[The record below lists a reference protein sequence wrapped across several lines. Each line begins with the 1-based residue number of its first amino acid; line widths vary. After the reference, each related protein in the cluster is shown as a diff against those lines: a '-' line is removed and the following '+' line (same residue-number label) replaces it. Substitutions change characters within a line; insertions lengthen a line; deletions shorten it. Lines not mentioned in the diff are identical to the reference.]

1 MDIAQEIALPKVKGS
16 TVDSLPENLYIP
28 PKALLLLLDVFSGP
42 MDFLLYLVQRKNLDI
57 LEVNLVEITDQYIAY
72 IDMME
77 DFEYELAGD
86 YLAMAAYLA
95 EVKSRILLPREEI
108 NEEEEDDPKAE
119 LIRRLQEYKRF
130 KDISLEIDSMPRI
143 DRDIFP
149 ASAKIP
155 EFELPKPKNN
165 YEKADLVFALKNLL
179 SEMDRLQ
186 SHKITFENIT
196 VESKMKQILNS
207 LKDRDEALLL
217 AANRPLSII
226 DFKEM
231 LEISSEEEESEILN
245 AIFNLQKEYENRP
258 SNLVEVSNGYRL
270 QIKQEFSEDIAKLW
284 EIKPLRL
291 SKATLET
298 LSIIAY
304 MQPVTR
310 GDIED
315 IRGVNVATNVVKLL
329 IDQGW
334 IKIKGYRDVPGRPAL
349 FITTNKF
356 LDDFSMKDL
365 DDLPKLPELPDPID
379 ISPELALEVKTD
391 QVDEKEV

>member
-1 MDIAQEIALPKVKGS
+1 MD
-16 TVDSLPENLYIP
+16 
-28 PKALLLLLDVFSGP
+28 
-42 MDFLLYLVQRKNLDI
+42 
-57 LEVNLVEITDQYIAY
+57 
-72 IDMME
+72 
-77 DFEYELAGD
+77 
-86 YLAMAAYLA
+86 
-95 EVKSRILLPREEI
+95 VKSRI
-108 NEEEEDDPKAE
+108 
-119 LIRRLQEYKRF
+119 
-130 KDISLEIDSMPRI
+130 
-143 DRDIFP
+143 
-149 ASAKIP
+149 
-155 EFELPKPKNN
+155 
-165 YEKADLVFALKNLL
+165 
-179 SEMDRLQ
+179 
-186 SHKITFENIT
+186 
-196 VESKMKQILNS
+196 
-207 LKDRDEALLL
+207 EALLL

-315 IRGVNVATNVVKLL
+315 IRGVSVATSVIKLL

-349 FITTNKF
+349 FISTEKF
-356 LDDFSMKDL
+356 LDDFSLKSIS
-365 DDLPKLPELPDPID
+365 DLPSLPELPELQNIT
-379 ISPELALEVKTD
+379 PELTL
-391 QVDEKEV
+391 QDEEQEQPAQEI